1 MMMAEQTKT
10 NRQGLW
16 PSFSTVM
23 IEKMLG
29 LRPQIDMR
37 GVRGN
42 LIIIKAPGRFYRKA
56 SGGGG
61 I

>member
-1 MMMAEQTKT
+1 MI
-10 NRQGLW
+10 
-16 PSFSTVM
+16 

>member
-1 MMMAEQTKT
+1 M
-10 NRQGLW
+10 
-16 PSFSTVM
+16 M

-42 LIIIKAPGRFYRKA
+42 LIIVNYHGLKAVA
-56 SGGGG
+56 CA
-61 I
+61 